1 MASSQRS
8 TPLAPPGPSL
18 GRRRGAEGDQERPTT
33 TTPSLVR
40 HGVLNQDPGEDLAAS
55 VLRLLSSRRRLF
67 LTQHAVPKVIDKE
80 SPQLIR
86 SRRLSRQVAGA
97 RVEEAD
103 ELCDESI
110 IERGYVVIVDR

>member
-1 MASSQRS
+1 M
-8 TPLAPPGPSL
+8 
-18 GRRRGAEGDQERPTT
+18 
-33 TTPSLVR
+33 
-40 HGVLNQDPGEDLAAS
+40 
-55 VLRLLSSRRRLF
+55 
-67 LTQHAVPKVIDKE
+67 IDKE

>member
-1 MASSQRS
+1 M
-8 TPLAPPGPSL
+8 
-18 GRRRGAEGDQERPTT
+18 
-33 TTPSLVR
+33 
-40 HGVLNQDPGEDLAAS
+40 
-55 VLRLLSSRRRLF
+55 F

-110 IERGYVVIVDR
+110 IERGYVVIVDSAFEEEPVRHPKSRAPRLLRHIGLMLLRPGAEVEKRGLP